1 MVPKILKLW
10 YSENTVIVSHAIM
23 HTSIEE
29 MKSRMNLRKYP
40 WETSLSIVR
49 ERNSDITETHTFDEN
64 RWECIE

>member
-1 MVPKILKLW
+1 
-10 YSENTVIVSHAIM
+10 M